1 MLVFVLFRSSLY
13 VTWVFGDGVWI
24 GGADDGDDMCVCM
37 YDCLCL
43 SPRGARVPIPM
54 GGSVVWDGLYACIQ
68 CSMLGTSCGV
78 DGVLRLLCVLDDRFS
93 W

>member
-24 GGADDGDDMCVCM
+24 CGADDVNDMCVCM

-43 SPRGARVPIPM
+43 SPRGVRVSIPI
-54 GGSVVWDGLYACIQ
+54 GVSVVWDGLYACIC
-68 CSMLGTSCGV
+68 CSVLGTSYGV
-78 DGVLRLLCVLDDRFS
+78 DGVLQLLCV
-93 W
+93 